1 VYFGRAPRAGWPDIG
16 RLVGAGHSKEAIRE
30 KTGCTVALSQI
41 GLTIEPGEMFVVM
54 GQSGSGKST
63 LLRLINRLVQATVGT
78 VRVGDTDVSLLSEPE
93 LLEFR
98 RRFTGM
104 VFQHFGL
111 LPHRTVADNVAF
123 PLRVQGAAAK
133 EAREKAGAWIERVG
147 LGGYQTA
154 MPSELSGG
162 MQQRV
167 GLARALITG
176 APILLMD
183 EPLGALD
190 PVTRQDLQKELKSL
204 QRELGKTVV
213 LITHDPL
220 EAFALADR
228 IAMLREGRLVQLA
241 TPEEMAKAPADDQVA
256 AFVAAS
262 RRLP

>member
-1 VYFGRAPRAGWPDIG
+1 
-16 RLVGAGHSKEAIRE
+16 
-30 KTGCTVALSQI
+30 
-41 GLTIEPGEMFVVM
+41 
-54 GQSGSGKST
+54 
-63 LLRLINRLVQATVGT
+63 
-78 VRVGDTDVSLLSEPE
+78 
-93 LLEFR
+93 
-98 RRFTGM
+98 
-104 VFQHFGL
+104 
-111 LPHRTVADNVAF
+111 
-123 PLRVQGAAAK
+123 
-133 EAREKAGAWIERVG
+133 
-147 LGGYQTA
+147 
-154 MPSELSGG
+154 
-162 MQQRV
+162 
-167 GLARALITG
+167 LARALITG